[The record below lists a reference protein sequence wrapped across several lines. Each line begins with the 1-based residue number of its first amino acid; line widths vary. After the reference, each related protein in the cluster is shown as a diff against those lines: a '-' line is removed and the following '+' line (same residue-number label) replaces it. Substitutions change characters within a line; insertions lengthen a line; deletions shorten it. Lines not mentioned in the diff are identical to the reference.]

1 MSANQEKVW
10 SQRGKNG
17 RNHVILVDRE
27 GSLDT
32 PSAPVNI
39 LKDILLKVC
48 TRMYVCLCT
57 CTCMSVSNTVACL
70 FNEHVFIMVIT
81 NVDCHYNY

>member
-39 LKDILLKVC
+39 LKDILLKVHVHVC
-48 TRMYVCLCT
+48 VCVCVHVCLSLIACLFTCT
-57 CTCMSVSNTVACL
+57 CTRVYHDN
-70 FNEHVFIMVIT
+70 
-81 NVDCHYNY
+81 